1 MANGMVSG
9 PTTLHDLKNQVHDPD
24 MLRARYL
31 ENSWLNE
38 ESIGTKMNDV
48 IYYLLFSNNR

>member
-1 MANGMVSG
+1 MVSG